1 VPVAVKKMLVV
12 AALAAIVVA
21 SCAREA
27 TDNPLAGS
35 ERRGGWELF
44 PERTTELD
52 DDLAG
57 PIKPDTQAGDAS
69 APTAA
74 QVVEAA
80 VIDVDDY
87 WKRNFE
93 RVYDSPWVPI
103 GGGFWPYG
111 PDSEIP
117 PCGPV
122 DLEYADIAGNAFYC
136 PTRDLIAWDE
146 VNLIPDMYD
155 EFGGFTIGII
165 MAHEFAHAIQQRA
178 GIDGDAIM
186 MELQADC
193 FAGAWTADVDDGNA
207 AYFELT
213 LPDLDRAVA
222 GFLTLRDGLG
232 TAATDP
238 AAHGT
243 GFDRIGAF
251 SDGFRLGPE
260 HCAEY
265 PDRYR
270 SGDLVIVEVP
280 FASQEDFER
289 GGNLPLGQLLPAV
302 LEDLEDFW
310 TVLFDELG
318 EVWTPVT
325 EVLLVDP
332 DRDEVACGAES
343 FTGPALD
350 GAAFYCVPDDTIYLD
365 AVGLIPDLDAIG
377 DYAVATEIARQYAYA
392 AQVRLGDE
400 DTSLASNLQAD
411 CFAGLYA
418 SSGFLANRP
427 NQVLTLSPGDLDEA
441 VIAFLQ
447 TSDSAETAGQSEM
460 SIGTAFQRFDAFR
473 TGFME
478 GTMAC
483 DDLIAG

>member
-1 VPVAVKKMLVV
+1 MPVAVKQVL
-12 AALAAIVVA
+12 ALAALVAIVIS
-21 SCAREA
+21 SCATEA
-27 TDNPLAGS
+27 TENPLADS
-35 ERRGGWELF
+35 RRGGGWDLF
-44 PERTTELD
+44 PERGEELD
-52 DDLAG
+52 DDLDT
-57 PIKPDTQAGDAS
+57 PIKPDTQADDAS
-69 APTAA
+69 APTAD
-74 QVVEAA
+74 QVVDAA
-80 VIDVDDY
+80 VVDVDGY
-87 WKRNFE
+87 WERSFE
-93 RVYDSPWVPI
+93 GVYDTPWVPI

-111 PDSEIP
+111 PATEIP
-117 PCGPV
+117 PCGPA
-122 DLEYADIAGNAFYC
+122 DLDYADIAGNAFYC
-136 PTRDLIAWDE
+136 PTNDLIAWDE
-146 VNLIPDMYD
+146 VNLIPGIYE

-178 GIDGDAIM
+178 GIQGDAIM

-193 FAGAWTADVDDGNA
+193 FAGAWTSDVEQGNA

-213 LPDLDRAVA
+213 LDDLDRAVA
-222 GFLTLRDGLG
+222 GFLTLRDGIG

-280 FASQEDFER
+280 FVDQGDFER
-289 GGNLPLGQLLPAV
+289 GGNLPLEQLLPAV
-302 LEDLEDFW
+302 LQDLEDFW
-310 TVLFDELG
+310 ATLFDELG
-318 EVWTPVT
+318 EVWEPVT
-325 EVLLVDP
+325 DVILVDP
-332 DRDEVACGAES
+332 AVDEVDCGTETFA
-343 FTGPALD
+343 GPALD

-365 AVGLIPDLDAIG
+365 AVGLIPALDAIG

-400 DTSLASNLQAD
+400 GTSLATNLQAD

-427 NQVLTLSPGDLDEA
+427 GQVLTLSPGDLDEA

-447 TSDSAETAGQSEM
+447 TSDSADTAGQSEM
-460 SIGTAFQRFDAFR
+460 SVGTAFQRFDAFR
-473 TGFME
+473 SGFME
-478 GTMAC
+478 GTVAC
-483 DDLIAG
+483 DDLVAG